1 VRRPLL
7 VGLLLA
13 LTLSS
18 LWPGGMARAQDTP
31 ESRASAMLV
40 KLTPEERV
48 GQLFLVA
55 FHGTDAGPDSEIYDL
70 IAQRHV
76 GGVMLLP
83 ENDNY
88 TAAPHTIQDAHDL
101 VAALQKVEWNSY
113 LSPPITDPISGER
126 APHSYVP
133 LFIGTHQKGDGG
145 PFDQIFSGLTPL
157 PPQMALGATWDVAQ
171 AEAAGQVLGE
181 ELAALGFNLYAGPS
195 LDVLSTPRPES
206 AGDPGAN
213 VFGGDP
219 FWVGEL
225 GQAYVAGLHAGS
237 NDRLAVMA
245 RNFPG
250 RGDADRAP
258 DAEISTLRKSLDE
271 LKQVEFAPF
280 YAVTGG
286 ASSPQSIVDGL
297 VVAHARYEG
306 LQGNIRATTRPVSFD
321 PQAVAELLGLEPLAG
336 WRASGGLLVSD
347 DLGTPAVRNFYAP
360 EGQAFLARLVA
371 RDAFLAGNDLL
382 YMGEIVSSDATGNY
396 DTIVRTLDYFTQ
408 KYREDPSF
416 ARRVDESVQ
425 RILTKKYELYPVFSE
440 NAVTP
445 PPISLFAVGEHTD
458 VTSAAAA
465 RAATLISPSLA
476 DLPSVLPRPPSARD
490 LMVFITDERTG
501 RQCSTCEQETYLAKD
516 ALESAVLNLYGPEGG
531 GLVTGGRLS
540 SFTFDEMTQTLPGN
554 EGNKEFEEAVRG
566 ANWVVILS
574 LDLPANSPQGESLRR
589 FVTER
594 PDLLNNKYV
603 LLMSL
608 GAPYYLDAT
617 DISKFTA
624 FYSLYGKSQP
634 FVDTAA
640 RLLFQEITPVG
651 ISPVSVEGTGYEIAE
666 QTAPDPNQVINLVW
680 GVQSET
686 TPEPGGSPVP
696 SPVPLFTV
704 GDAISVRTGVIVD
717 RNGHPVP
724 DGTLARFTM
733 RVDGTITQ
741 LIESETEGGV
751 AGATFRLEKD
761 GFTEIQAAS
770 PPARVSVA
778 VQLDVS
784 AGQAVAVTVVAPT
797 QAVSPVPTQYATP
810 TTTPEPP
817 PETFVSRDG
826 RLLVSSWMV
835 GMLFLLAAASFTF
848 LVASRMRPLRWV
860 LRWTLCAFLGG
871 LAAYNYAAL
880 GLPGSAQWLA
890 EAGFVALIWM
900 MLLGIGVGLLAAFIW
915 EGRERASRI

>member
-1 VRRPLL
+1 VKRFLL
-7 VGLLLA
+7 LGLLLA
-13 LTLSS
+13 MLLSS
-18 LWPGGMARAQDTP
+18 LWPGGPARAQDTA
-31 ESRASAMLV
+31 EARASALLA

-48 GQLFLVA
+48 GQLFLVS
-55 FHGTDAGPDSEIYDL
+55 FHGTDVGPESEVYDL
-70 IAQRHV
+70 IAQWHV

-83 ENDNY
+83 KNDNF
-88 TAAPHTIQDAHDL
+88 TAPRRTIQDIHDL

-113 LSPPITDPISGER
+113 LSPPITDPSSGER
-126 APHSYVP
+126 SPHSYVP
-133 LFIGTHQKGDGG
+133 LFIGTYQEGDGG
-145 PFDQIFSGLTPL
+145 PFDQIFNGLTPL
-157 PPQMALGATWDVAQ
+157 PPQMALGATWDTVQ
-171 AEAAGQVLGE
+171 AEATGRVLGE

-195 LDVLSTPRPES
+195 LDVLTSPRPES
-206 AGDPGAN
+206 GSDPGTN

-237 NDRLAVMA
+237 KSRLAVIA

-258 DAEISTLRKSLDE
+258 EAEISTLRKSLDE
-271 LKQVEFAPF
+271 LKKVEFAPF

-286 ASSPQSIVDGL
+286 ASSPESTADGL

-306 LQGNIRATTRPVSFD
+306 LQGNIRPTTRPVSFD
-321 PQAVAELLGLEPLAG
+321 PQAMAELLALAPLAG

-347 DLGTPAVRNFYAP
+347 DLGTSAVRNFYAP
-360 EGQAFLARLVA
+360 EDQAFLARLVA

-396 DTIVRTLDYFTQ
+396 DTIVHTLEYFAQ

-440 NAVTP
+440 NSVAP
-445 PPISLFAVGEHTD
+445 PVNTLPAVGDHTE
-458 VTSAAAA
+458 VTNAAAA
-465 RAATLISPSLA
+465 RAGTLISPSLGN
-476 DLPSVLPRPPSARD
+476 LPSVLPRPPSSRD
-490 LMVFITDERTG
+490 LLVFITDERTG
-501 RQCSTCEQETYLAKD
+501 RQCGTCEQETYLAEN
-516 ALESAVLNLYGPEGG
+516 ALESAVLTLYGPEGG

-540 SFTFDEMTQTLPGN
+540 SFTFEEMAQTLPGS
-554 EGNKEFEEAVRG
+554 EGNSEIEEALR
-566 ANWVVILS
+566 AATWVVILS

-589 FVTER
+589 FITER
-594 PDLLNNKYV
+594 PDLLADKYV

-640 RLLFQEITPVG
+640 RLLFQEITPAG
-651 ISPVSVEGTGYEIAE
+651 ISPVSVEGTGYEVAE
-666 QTAPDPNQVINLVW
+666 QTSPDPNQVINLVLDLPT
-680 GVQSET
+680 EA
-686 TPEPGGSPVP
+686 TPEAGVSPVP

-704 GDAISVRTGVIVD
+704 GNAISVRTGVIVD
-717 RNGHPVP
+717 RNGHTVP

-741 LIESETEGGV
+741 LIESETTDGV
-751 AGATFRLEKD
+751 AAATFQLEKE
-761 GFTEIQAAS
+761 GFTEIQVAS
-770 PPARVSVA
+770 PPADVSVA
-778 VQLDVS
+778 LTLRVS
-784 AGQAVAVTVVAPT
+784 PGQVAAVTVVAPT
-797 QAVSPVPTQYATP
+797 QALTPFPTPVATLVPTL
-810 TTTPEPP
+810 EPP
-817 PETFVSRDG
+817 PETFVSSDG
-826 RLLVSSWMV
+826 RLLVSSWMLAILILV
-835 GMLFLLAAASFTF
+835 AAAAFTF
-848 LVASRMRPLRWV
+848 LVVSRVRPFRWV

-871 LAAYNYAAL
+871 LVAYNYAAL

-890 EAGFVALIWM
+890 EAGFMALVWM
-900 MLLGIGVGLLAAFIW
+900 MLLGAGVGLLAAFIW
-915 EGRERASRI
+915 EQRARRARA

>member
-1 VRRPLL
+1 MRRLL
-7 VGLLLA
+7 LFGLLLA

-18 LWPGGMARAQDTP
+18 LWPGGMAIAQDTP
-31 ESRASAMLV
+31 GSRASDLLA

-48 GQLFLVA
+48 GQVFLVS
-55 FHGTDAGPDSEIYDL
+55 FHGTDAGPDSEIYDM

-83 ENDNY
+83 ENDNFS
-88 TAAPHTIQDAHDL
+88 ASPRTIQDAHDL

-113 LSPPITDPISGER
+113 LSPPITDPTTAER
-126 APHSYVP
+126 APQTYVP
-133 LFIGTHQKGDGG
+133 LFIGTLQRGDGG

-171 AEAAGQVLGE
+171 AQAAGQVLGE

-195 LDVLSTPRPES
+195 LDVLTTPRPES
-206 AGDPGAN
+206 SSDPGAN

-237 NDRLAVMA
+237 NDRLAVIA

-258 DAEISTLRKSLDE
+258 EVEISTLRKSLDE
-271 LKQVEFAPF
+271 LKEVEFAPF
-280 YAVTGG
+280 YAVTGE
-286 ASSPQSIVDGL
+286 ASSPESTVDGL
-297 VVAHARYEG
+297 IVAHARYEG

-321 PQAVAELLGLEPLAG
+321 PQAMADLLILGPLAS

-347 DLGTPAVRNFYAP
+347 DLGTSAVRNFYAP
-360 EGQAFLARLVA
+360 EGQAFLGRLVA
-371 RDAFLAGNDLL
+371 RDAFLAGSDLL
-382 YMGEIVSSDATGNY
+382 YMGEIVSSDASGSY

-425 RILTKKYELYPVFSE
+425 RILTKKYELYTGFSE
-440 NAVTP
+440 NSVAP
-445 PPISLFAVGEHTD
+445 PRNALPAVGEHTD

-476 DLPSVLPRPPSARD
+476 NLPSVLPRPPSSRD

-501 RQCSTCEQETYLAKD
+501 RQCSTCEQETYLAED
-516 ALESAVLNLYGPEGG
+516 ALESAVLDLYGPEGG

-540 SFTFDEMTQTLPGN
+540 SFTFDEMAQTLPGS
-554 EGNKEFEEAVRG
+554 EGNDELEEALR
-566 ANWVVILS
+566 AAAWVVILS
-574 LDLPANSPQGESLRR
+574 LDLPANSTQGESLRR

-594 PDLLNNKYV
+594 PDLLNDKYV

-651 ISPVSVEGTGYEIAE
+651 ISPVSVEGTGYDIAE
-666 QTAPDPNQVINLVW
+666 QTAPDPNQVINLVLDLPSEPTPAA
-680 GVQSET
+680 GV
-686 TPEPGGSPVP
+686 SPVP

-704 GDAISVRTGVIVD
+704 GNAISVRTGVIVD

-733 RVDGTITQ
+733 RVDAAITQ
-741 LIESETEGGV
+741 LIESETTGGV
-751 AGATFRLEKD
+751 AAATFRLEKE
-761 GFTEIQAAS
+761 GFTEIQVAS

-778 VQLDVS
+778 VQLPVL
-784 AGQAVAVTVVAPT
+784 AGQVAAVTVVAPT
-797 QAVSPVPTQYATP
+797 EAVTPVRTPSATP
-810 TTTPEPP
+810 TPTPEPP
-817 PETFVSRDG
+817 PETFVSGDG
-826 RLLVSSWMV
+826 RLLISSWMV
-835 GMLFLLAAASFTF
+835 GMLVLLAAASLTF
-848 LVASRMRPLRWV
+848 LLVSRIRPWRWV

-871 LAAYNYAAL
+871 LVAYNYAAL
-880 GLPGSAQWLA
+880 GLPGSVQWLA
-890 EAGFVALIWM
+890 QAGFVALVWM
-900 MLLGIGVGLLAAFIW
+900 MLIGIGLGWLAAFVW
-915 EGRERASRI
+915 DRREHATRI